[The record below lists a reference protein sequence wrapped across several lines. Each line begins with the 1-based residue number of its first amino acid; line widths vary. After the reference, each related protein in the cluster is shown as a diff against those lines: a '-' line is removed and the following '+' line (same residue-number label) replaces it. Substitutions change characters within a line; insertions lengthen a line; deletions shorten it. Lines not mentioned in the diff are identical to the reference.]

1 MSETK
6 KSWIPPKFMKVSG
19 GTDCHKLAS
28 CMAEATRHYYPQESY
43 LTVEFVGAGPCAQAF
58 KAVIIANS
66 MLSQQSLGL
75 SIVPSFKNKEH
86 ETLENFVVM
95 RFKLVI
101 SELK

>member
-1 MSETK
+1 MSEPQK
-6 KSWIPPKFMKVSG
+6 AWIPPKFMKVGG

-28 CMAEATRHYYPQESY
+28 CMAEAARHYYPEVPS
-43 LTVEFVGAGPCAQAF
+43 LTVEFVGAGPCAQAS

-86 ETLENFVVM
+86 DTLQNFVVM
-95 RFKLVI
+95 RFELII